1 MLILKMCLW
10 DMGNVSD
17 SSKIASFERKYM
29 VMILAK
35 GVIIGIGNVEFGED
49 FGTIK
54 LKILAFQGKNDP

>member
-1 MLILKMCLW
+1 
-10 DMGNVSD
+10 MGNVSD
-17 SSKIASFERKYM
+17 SSRITSFERKYM

-54 LKILAFQGKNDP
+54 LKILAFQGKNDPLIWIF